1 MACIKHANWRVRSHN
16 QETIGT
22 LICSS
27 MNGKHDPVLTEGCKA
42 ITAKT
47 NARIIVMTI
56 KNTFR
61 PQSFPDGLN
70 HMNRI
75 PENVNA
81 AR

>member
-1 MACIKHANWRVRSHN
+1 MN
-16 QETIGT
+16 Q
-22 LICSS
+22 
-27 MNGKHDPVLTEGCKA
+27 KHDPKLTEGFKA

-47 NARIIVMTI
+47 NARIMVMTM

-61 PQSFPDGLN
+61 PQSWPEGLN
-70 HMNRI
+70 HTNRI